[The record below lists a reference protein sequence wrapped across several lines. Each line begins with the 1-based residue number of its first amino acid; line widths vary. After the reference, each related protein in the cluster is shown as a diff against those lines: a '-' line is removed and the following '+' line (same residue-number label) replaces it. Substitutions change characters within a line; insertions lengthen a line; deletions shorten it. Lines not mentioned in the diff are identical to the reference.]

1 MSVSG
6 CLAKLSESCRK
17 LPPIPQRDLGQC
29 GFLPLMLI
37 VLLNG
42 EQRLNRNTKGVLTCF
57 LFFGS
62 VTAHLG
68 ARAGDVL

>member
-17 LPPIPQRDLGQC
+17 LPPIPQRELGQC

-42 EQRLNRNTKGVLTCF
+42 EQRLNRNTKGVLTRF